1 MSGADRLAFT
11 FHNAITQWGFGPFGL
26 FVTAAAIA
34 AALWYVRAQW
44 MLSTRGRR
52 WSGKRTVSFMAGLVG
67 IVVALES
74 PVSTFTMDYFQ
85 AHILQH
91 LFLMVISPPLLA
103 MGAPMTLALQTSSR
117 SGKVRL
123 LSILNSG
130 PFMVLTHPLPVWA
143 LYYFSMFAFFLTSA
157 LNFAML
163 HMWVMDL
170 VNLGFLFASTLF
182 WWPLV
187 GVDPVPHWKMS
198 YGVRMGNLLIGVPIE
213 SFLALALLSETR
225 PAASMYTVASSHSG
239 AAILWI
245 GAELF
250 TFLALIP
257 IFFQWVRFEE
267 RKTARLE
274 AQLDAEA
281 AAQERAGHAGVGDPP
296 GVGDE
301 VEVREGAEVVEGL
314 SGPGLH
320 VGGSPPVVAEV
331 PATNPWPG

>member
-1 MSGADRLAFT
+1 VPDMNGTDRLAFT
-11 FHNAITQWGFGPFGL
+11 FHNATTQWEFSPFGL
-26 FVTAAAIA
+26 LVTVVAIGLA
-34 AALWYVRAQW
+34 VWYLRAEW
-44 MLSTRGRR
+44 ILSTRGRR
-52 WSGKRTVSFMAGLVG
+52 WSGKRTISFMAGLLA
-67 IVVALES
+67 IVIALES
-74 PVSTFTMDYFQ
+74 PVATFTMEYFQ
-85 AHILQH
+85 AHVIQH
-91 LFLMVISPPLLA
+91 LLLMVIGPPLLA
-103 MGAPMTLALQTSSR
+103 MGAPMTLALQTSGR
-117 SGKVRL
+117 TGKVRL
-123 LSILNSG
+123 LSILNSR
-130 PFMVLTHPLPVWA
+130 PFKLLTHPLPVWA

-170 VNLGFLFASTLF
+170 VNLGFLLASTLF

-198 YGVRMGNLLIGVPIE
+198 YGVRMGNLLIGVPLE

-225 PAASMYTVASSHSG
+225 PAASMYTVASTHSG

-267 RKTARLE
+267 RKTARID

-281 AAQERAGHAGVGDPP
+281 AAEAAQQRSGPP
-296 GVGDE
+296 GPPILPGH
-301 VEVREGAEVVEGL
+301 G
-314 SGPGLH
+314 SGPE
-320 VGGSPPVVAEV
+320 AQV
-331 PATNPWPG
+331 PAVEMPATQRLPGG